1 MQRTGTA
8 RWEGDIKAG
17 KGTLKSER
25 GAVSGTYS
33 VGSRFG
39 SDTAGTN
46 PEELIATAHAAC
58 FSMALS
64 AALSKDGAVPRSVET
79 TATVNVEPSGGGFAI
94 TRIDLDCRADVP
106 GIAADTLARIAE
118 EAKSSCPVSKALAAV
133 PITLKLTPVSG

>member
-8 RWEGDIKAG
+8 RWEGDIKGG

-33 VGSRFG
+33 FGSRFG
-39 SDTAGTN
+39 ADTSGTN

-64 AALSKDGAVPRSVET
+64 AALSKDGTVPRSIET
-79 TATVNVEPSGGGFAI
+79 TATVNVEQGSSGFAI

-106 GIAADTLARIAE
+106 GIAADALNRIAE
-118 EAKSSCPVSKALAAV
+118 DAKNNCPVSKALSAV
-133 PITLKLTPVSG
+133 PITLNLTRING